1 MNRISIGPINVFAF
15 LFIWQLSLSSLDDHD
30 YSDDILLLL
39 VPKNCHLRTKNEY
52 PHIHI
57 YYHTHTFIQTF
68 VSLSYLKDK
77 KMKGFL
83 CQKRTTFRLHF
94 SNVQLSS
101 TCVIDMCYI
110 ISFIFATQICRRY
123 KINLLNFR
131 YPLILCNLWT
141 FLGLIHTHEMT
152 DLRAHILIPT
162 NKLTQRWS

>member
-1 MNRISIGPINVFAF
+1 MNN
-15 LFIWQLSLSSLDDHD
+15 
-30 YSDDILLLL
+30 
-39 VPKNCHLRTKNEY
+39 

-57 YYHTHTFIQTF
+57 YYHTKTHTFIQTF